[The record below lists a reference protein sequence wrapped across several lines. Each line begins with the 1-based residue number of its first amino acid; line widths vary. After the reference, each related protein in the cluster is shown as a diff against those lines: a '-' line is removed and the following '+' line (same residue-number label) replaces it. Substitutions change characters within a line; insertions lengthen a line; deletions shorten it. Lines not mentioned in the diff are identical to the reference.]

1 MDIISLLSD
10 FSYFNIKK
18 ARYIAPDGYIREDGK
33 AKWENSLCR
42 MGEKKIFH
50 LVLQMLLSNYFF
62 LQ

>member
-18 ARYIAPDGYIREDGK
+18 AKYIASDGYIREDGK

-42 MGEKKIFH
+42 MEEKKYSI
-50 LVLQMLLSNYFF
+50 
-62 LQ
+62 